1 MEGVCGFVECVG
13 YGGGV
18 GGEGVVCVCMCVRDG
33 YKKGVVDRGGGGR
46 AAGT

>member
-1 MEGVCGFVECVG
+1 MWFRGVCGLW
-13 YGGGV
+13 GV